1 MRLQIQHKNPSS
13 WGLGNKGLC
22 CSFLLRSHTHTHTTE
37 GPSATP
43 GLNHTNVFPY
53 SSEVRN
59 LESNVSKAVS
69 FWSLQGRMCPCL
81 FQLPEAAHLPWLV
94 APSSSCD
101 FFFFLDCVRSQ
112 LRHKASSLWPVG
124 SLSVAHVES

>member
-1 MRLQIQHKNPSS
+1 MKLEELKPAAGS
-13 WGLGNKGLC
+13 
-22 CSFLLRSHTHTHTTE
+22 THRKKII
-37 GPSATP
+37 GRGI

-69 FWSLQGRMCPCL
+69 FWSLQGRMCPCF
-81 FQLPEAAHLPWLV
+81 FQLPEAARLPWLV

-101 FFFFLDCVRSQ
+101 FFFFTVSGLNCGTKH
-112 LRHKASSLWPVG
+112 LHCGPWAL
-124 SLSVAHVES
+124 